1 MHIYTNCLNIFKEN
15 YNLRWVLIMGV
26 ERAIKI
32 LGLYKKANK
41 ILSDLPAEKSIV

>member
-32 LGLYKKANK
+32 LGLYKIANK
-41 ILSDLPAEKSIV
+41 MLSNLHAKK

>member
-32 LGLYKKANK
+32 LELFKVANTM
-41 ILSDLPAEKSIV
+41 LSNLNTEK

>member
-1 MHIYTNCLNIFKEN
+1 MQIYANCLNIFKEN

-32 LGLYKKANK
+32 LGLYKISNK
-41 ILSDLPAEKSIV
+41 MLSNLHAEK